1 MASRYEKALE
11 IIRAA
16 GAEALLAASPSAV
29 TWLTGFAG
37 DIQTGP
43 NPFAMSPFAL
53 VTKDGPPML
62 IASEDD
68 AQAAPPGCATITF
81 KGFTNEPLRLV
92 DNALRAIKQA
102 VGSRKVA
109 IEAATFPVA
118 LATELTW
125 VDISAELALAKAVK
139 DPDEIIK
146 LREALALC
154 DVGQQE
160 ARRCME
166 AGRTE
171 LDVWATVKA
180 AIERKAGERA
190 PVLVDLLSGPRTDLV
205 GKPPSSRVLQQGDL
219 VLIDLAPR
227 RSGYWGDSCTTV
239 ALGKPSASVKTR
251 YRMVRDVLERATDAI
266 RPGIV
271 AGELDTLV
279 RQQLNYPHHTGHGLG
294 TSYHEE
300 PRIVPNSPAVLA
312 PNMVIALEPGMYGD
326 GMGTRLERV
335 MLVTDD
341 GCEVLSQYDLDL

>member
-118 LATELTW
+118 LATELPW

-139 DPDEIIK
+139 DPD
-146 LREALALC
+146 
-154 DVGQQE
+154 
-160 ARRCME
+160 E

-239 ALGKPSASVKTR
+239 ALGKPSASVKAR
-251 YRMVRDVLERATDAI
+251 YRLVRDVLERATDAI